1 MALQARA
8 RATREAI
15 IHAAIEI
22 FEDIG
27 YGDTGLIDIINRAA
41 VTKGAFYYHFST
53 KEAVAAAIIGEAYTR
68 THELVIRTVQ
78 DASSPA
84 LENFIPA
91 TFVVAEQIRNDRV
104 VRVGHEL
111 RQALPVGR
119 GAALADF
126 DARRSVFAGAIEAAI
141 AEGDVLDD
149 VDPEEVA
156 DTVRAAVVG
165 AHALLGT
172 TNDAVFTYLSE
183 TWRVVLR
190 GIVPAQSLSYFR
202 EFVTRMGQQYL
213 VAVNAQAR

>member
-27 YGDTGLIDIINRAA
+27 YGDTGLIDIINRAG

-53 KEAVAAAIIGEAYTR
+53 KESVAVAIIGEAYSR
-68 THELVIRTVQ
+68 IHELVVRTMQ
-78 DASSPA
+78 DTSSPA
-84 LENFIPA
+84 LENFIRA
-91 TFVVAEQIRNDRV
+91 TFAVADRIRHDQV

-111 RQALPVGR
+111 RQALPVGK
-119 GAALADF
+119 GAAMAGF
-126 DARRSVFAGAIEAAI
+126 DARRSVFTAAIEAAI
-141 AEGDVLDD
+141 VEGDVLAD
-149 VDPEEVA
+149 VDAGEVA
-156 DTVRAAVVG
+156 DTIRAAVVG

-172 TNDAVFTYLSE
+172 TNDTVFIYLCE
-183 TWRVVLR
+183 TWRIVLR
-190 GIVPAQSLSYFR
+190 GIVPARSLPYFR

-213 VAVNAQAR
+213 TALDAHAR

>member
-15 IHAAIEI
+15 IHAAVEI
-22 FEDIG
+22 FEDTG

-53 KEAVAAAIIGEAYTR
+53 KEAVAAAIIGEAYAR
-68 THELVIRTVQ
+68 IHELVVRTVQ
-78 DASSPA
+78 EPSSPA
-84 LENFIPA
+84 LENFIRA
-91 TFVVAEQIRNDRV
+91 TFVVAERIRNDQT
-104 VRVGHEL
+104 VRVGLEL

-119 GAALADF
+119 GAALAAF
-126 DARRSVFAGAIEAAI
+126 DARRSVFAGAVEAAI

-149 VDPEEVA
+149 VDPDEVA
-156 DTVRAAVVG
+156 DTIRAAVVG
-165 AHALLGT
+165 THALLGT
-172 TNDAVFTYLSE
+172 TSDAVFTYLCE

-190 GIVPAQSLSYFR
+190 GIVPARSLPYFR

-213 VAVNAQAR
+213 VVFNSQAR

>member
-1 MALQARA
+1 MKLQARA
-8 RATREAI
+8 QATRDAI
-15 IHAAIEI
+15 IHAAVEI
-22 FEDIG
+22 FEDTG

-53 KEAVAAAIIGEAYTR
+53 KEAVAAAIIGEAYAR
-68 THELVIRTVQ
+68 THELILGTLQ
-78 DASSPA
+78 DSSSPA
-84 LENFIPA
+84 LENFIRA
-91 TFVVAEQIRNDRV
+91 TFAVADRIRNDQM

-111 RQALPVGR
+111 RQALPAGR
-119 GAALADF
+119 GAALAAF
-126 DARRSVFAGAIEAAI
+126 DTRRSVFAGAVETAI

-165 AHALLGT
+165 AHVLLGT
-172 TNDAVFTYLSE
+172 TDDRVFIYLSE

-202 EFVTRMGQQYL
+202 EFVTRMCQQHL
-213 VAVNAQAR
+213 AAVGAQAK